1 MKVCILSVGV
11 RGVGWGL
18 RGLSLT
24 GRRRPLLPG
33 QQAGQGLHQQAPG
46 KHRDTYQLGK
56 NVLFKLPQP
65 PKKTLTH
72 TILKD
77 LSTEFLEAENDL
89 PYCLVYCFFLMI

>member
-1 MKVCILSVGV
+1 MTKSNTISLKVCILSVGV
-11 RGVGWGL
+11 RDVGWGL

-56 NVLFKLPQP
+56 NVLFTLPQP
-65 PKKTLTH
+65 PPKNSYTH
-72 TILKD
+72 DI
-77 LSTEFLEAENDL
+77 EGF
-89 PYCLVYCFFLMI
+89 IH